1 MVLTGKAVHVITE
14 RQKALL
20 DFERTWWAQDRPKD
34 LVIRERFGCS
44 PQEYSSEL
52 NEVLELPEAREYDPL
67 LVRRLERRRL
77 RRHRDR
83 RDPVE
88 ANGGAQV

>member
-1 MVLTGKAVHVITE
+1 MITE

-20 DFERTWWAQDRPKD
+20 DFERTWWTQDHPKD
-34 LVIRERFGCS
+34 LAIRELFGCS
-44 PQEYSSEL
+44 PQEYSVEL
-52 NEVLELPEAREYDPL
+52 SEVLELPAARDYDPL
-67 LVRRLERRRL
+67 LVRRLDRRRL

-88 ANGGAQV
+88 AHGGVQT

>member
-1 MVLTGKAVHVITE
+1 MTE

-20 DFERTWWAQDRPKD
+20 DFERTWWAQDHPKD
-34 LVIRERFGCS
+34 LAIRELFGCT
-44 PQEYSSEL
+44 PEEYSSEL
-52 NEVLELPEAREYDPL
+52 GEVLELPEAREYDPL
-67 LVRRLERRRL
+67 LARRLERRRL

-88 ANGGAQV
+88 ALGGAQA

>member
-1 MVLTGKAVHVITE
+1 MITQ

-20 DFERTWWAQDRPKD
+20 DFERTWWSQDHPKD
-34 LVIRERFGCS
+34 LAIRERFGCS
-44 PQEYSSEL
+44 AQEYSSEL
-52 NEVLELPEAREYDPL
+52 GEVLDLPEARDYDPL

-83 RDPVE
+83 REPVE
-88 ANGGAQV
+88 AHGGAQT